1 MRHSYIPLIQLTRMS
16 RRAKPI
22 SMKELC
28 EVFQRR
34 NRLIFGERTLA
45 EQQEPPEVASRSFE
59 KDRENPS
66 PFENSDKLLTHLPPV
81 HEQQIRRS
89 RSRSKFARV
98 ASPQYIK
105 HTAVVRH
112 RTSLRRVSQFPNIQG
127 QQRTPQQAKMVTTQ
141 PSVARQ
147 NDAEENAERSEQRTT
162 FIGDT
167 KMYRPCLAH
176 TSLAVPE
183 TRTTIPQSETNVG
196 HLQPETVLVRHEP
209 SESEQSTKKHQG
221 AIKQQE
227 QKPGAHPSSGRHLK
241 PLSASAQ
248 QNPREN
254 KQSIGNHQSATKQ
267 QQRQRAREDRKKPTA
282 GRRVAGMNQVIQ
294 QRRQETS
301 ELVQSSGRRIARCS
315 KTDPAQQ
322 HRTFIRVL
330 RKRF

>member
-1 MRHSYIPLIQLTRMS
+1 MRHSYIPLTQLTRMS
-16 RRAKPI
+16 RQAKPI
-22 SMKELC
+22 SMNELC

-66 PFENSDKLLTHLPPV
+66 PFENSDKLLNHLPPI

-89 RSRSKFARV
+89 RSRSKVAPV
-98 ASPQYIK
+98 ASPQHIK

-112 RTSLRRVSQFPNIQG
+112 RTSLRRVSQFPNIQA
-127 QQRTPQQAKMVTTQ
+127 QQRTPQQ
-141 PSVARQ
+141 
-147 NDAEENAERSEQRTT
+147 NDAEENTERSEERTT
-162 FIGDT
+162 FNGDT

-183 TRTTIPQSETNVG
+183 IRTTIPQSETIVG
-196 HLQPETVLVRHEP
+196 HLQPETVLARHKP

-254 KQSIGNHQSATKQ
+254 KQSIENHQSATKQ
-267 QQRQRAREDRKKPTA
+267 QRKQRARDDGLKLTA

-294 QRRQETS
+294 QRREETS

-315 KTDPAQQ
+315 QTDPTQQ

>member
-221 AIKQQE
+221 AIKQE
-227 QKPGAHPSSGRHLK
+227 QKAGAHPSSGRHLK